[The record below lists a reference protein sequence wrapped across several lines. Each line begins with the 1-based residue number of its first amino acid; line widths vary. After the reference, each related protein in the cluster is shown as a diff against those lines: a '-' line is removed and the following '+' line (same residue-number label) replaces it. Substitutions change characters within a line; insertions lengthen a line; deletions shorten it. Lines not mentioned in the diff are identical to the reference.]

1 MTTATAKLSDLL
13 NGIVSVSVDKD
24 LDVSSITLN
33 SREAEKGSLFVALK
47 GTQQHGLAYA
57 GQAQD
62 AGAVAVI
69 WESDKGAPQ
78 PDLEIPLFEIEQL
91 RDVLGLIAD
100 RFYGSASH
108 DLNLIGI
115 TGTDGK
121 TSVSHFLA
129 QSMDDCAVIGTI
141 GLGMLDKLQKASHTT
156 PDVLSVHKILAE
168 MKQSGVSTVAME
180 VSSHA
185 LDQGRV
191 DNVAF
196 DVAVLTNLSRDHL
209 DYHKTLEAYAEA
221 KAKLFS
227 WPELKVVVLNLD
239 DRFGRSLIDEK
250 SASRAEGETMS
261 ERSDDY
267 PKGGLKSHASLKN
280 SDIIESSVSKNETAS
295 SLKKWGGVLIGYGI
309 GPVEAYP
316 QGSLVAEDAQFTESG
331 ITASLYYRGQ
341 SKILHAPVLGRFN
354 LSNLLAALAAM
365 LGLGMSLDEAV
376 VRLSNVKTVAGRMQK
391 VSGENNDFLVV
402 IDYAHTPNAL
412 ETVLKALRE
421 HTQNKLIC
429 VFGCGGDRD
438 AGKRPLMAQAAE
450 QNADVVIVTDDNPRS
465 ENPEQIMQEIVAGFE
480 APELAMIEHD
490 RARAIQLALTQA
502 QTGDAVLIAGKGHES
517 VQILVTGT
525 VPFNDSEQASKVL
538 QELAA

>member
-13 NGIVSVSVDKD
+13 NGIVSVPVDKD
-24 LDVSSITLN
+24 PDVSSITLN
-33 SREAEKGSLFVALK
+33 SRDAEKGSLFVALK

-62 AGAVAVI
+62 AGAIAVI

-78 PDLEIPLFEIEQL
+78 PDLAIPLFEVEQL

-100 RFYGSASH
+100 RFYGSSSQ

-168 MKQSGVSTVAME
+168 MKQSGVNTVAME

-239 DRFGRSLIDEK
+239 DRFGRSLINEK
-250 SASRAEGETMS
+250 SAE
-261 ERSDDY
+261 
-267 PKGGLKSHASLKN
+267 
-280 SDIIESSVSKNETAS
+280 
-295 SLKKWGGVLIGYGI
+295 KWGGVLIGYGI
-309 GPVEAYP
+309 GPVGDYP
-316 QGSLVAEDAQFTESG
+316 QSSLVAEDAQFTESG
-331 ITASLYYRGQ
+331 ITATLYYQGQ
-341 SKILHAPVLGRFN
+341 SDILHAPVLGRFN

-365 LGLGMSLDEAV
+365 LGLGMSLGEAV
-376 VRLSNVKTVAGRMQK
+376 VRLSHVKTVAGRMQK

-402 IDYAHTPNAL
+402 VDYAHTPNAL

-438 AGKRPLMAQAAE
+438 VGKRPLMAQAAE

-465 ENPEQIMQEIVAGFE
+465 ENPEQIMQDIVAGFE

-490 RARAIQLALTQA
+490 RARAIKLALTQA

-517 VQILVTGT
+517 VQILATGT

-538 QELAA
+538 QGLAA